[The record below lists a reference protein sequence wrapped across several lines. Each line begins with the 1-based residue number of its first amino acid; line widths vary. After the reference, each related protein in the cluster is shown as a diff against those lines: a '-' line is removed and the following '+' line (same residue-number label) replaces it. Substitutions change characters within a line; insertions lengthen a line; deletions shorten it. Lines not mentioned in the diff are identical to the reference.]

1 MRYNAIDKI
10 KKIGC
15 SPFITVIGRGGAG
28 VPVMRIEAVVEY
40 NNSKATELFHNG
52 IKNNKVVKTLVD
64 ESKIKSLIIL
74 DSGEIHPSTF
84 HYNTIKQRCEPYIT
98 LVTTVGCDGG
108 GMNVDKINLIVDYKV
123 DNSHRII
130 DELLSKFIMRFTY
143 EDIERTKSI
152 IISDS
157 NVVYPCTFNYSTIRR
172 RIHILRGDE
181 VIPQESEE
189 DI

>member
-1 MRYNAIDKI
+1 
-10 KKIGC
+10 
-15 SPFITVIGRGGAG
+15 
-28 VPVMRIEAVVEY
+28 
-40 NNSKATELFHNG
+40 
-52 IKNNKVVKTLVD
+52 
-64 ESKIKSLIIL
+64 
-74 DSGEIHPSTF
+74 
-84 HYNTIKQRCEPYIT
+84 
-98 LVTTVGCDGG
+98 
-108 GMNVDKINLIVDYKV
+108 MNVDKINLIVDYKV